1 LFFCY
6 IDKTAWPGVNSYGLT
21 TAIEFAGTAF
31 HASLGKCVQAL
42 AIVANSETLL
52 RANLCTVSTA
62 NALFRIESYHHH
74 YLHRKFKA
82 T

>member
-1 LFFCY
+1 M
-6 IDKTAWPGVNSYGLT
+6 NSYGLT
-21 TAIEFAGTAF
+21 RAIELAGTAF

-42 AIVANSETLL
+42 VIVANNETLL
-52 RANLCTVSTA
+52 RANLYTISTA
-62 NALFRIESYHHH
+62 YALFRIESYHHH